1 MDMFS
6 PQKRSSVMACVKN
19 RDTRPEKLVRSLLHA
34 MGYRFRLHRKD
45 LPGTPDIVLPGY
57 GTVMFVHGCFWHQ
70 HDGCKRAKLP
80 ETNTNF
86 WQKKLT
92 ANKKRDARIAEK
104 LEELGWKVLVIWECE
119 LKNRDALCEH
129 IRQCLPNERKHS
141 LAPHTGETRR

>member
-1 MDMFS
+1 
-6 PQKRSSVMACVKN
+6 
-19 RDTRPEKLVRSLLHA
+19 
-34 MGYRFRLHRKD
+34 
-45 LPGTPDIVLPGY
+45 
-57 GTVMFVHGCFWHQ
+57 MFVHGCFWHQ